1 MSLSTTT
8 KLETSTNTILGGAVQ
23 LVQPLKGYRASIDPI
38 FLAASIKAQRDETVL
53 EMGTGAGTAMLALAH
68 RVPGVKI
75 TGLEFQREMVRLTSH
90 NIKLNSFQDRL
101 EVIHGDLVTPPPRL
115 AASSFSHVMANPPY
129 FESHASIESANETK
143 ALSNHDSGV
152 PLEKWVQFAY
162 RMVKPKG
169 YVSFVFTAERLD
181 DLLAAMYGKFG
192 EITLFPLWP
201 KAGQKA
207 KRLVVQGR
215 KNIKSASKMLNG
227 LTVHQDSGEYTLE
240 AESILKKAH
249 GLELS

>member
-1 MSLSTTT
+1 MSSSTAT
-8 KLETSTNTILGGAVQ
+8 KLQTSVNTILGGNVQ
-23 LVQPLKGYRASIDPI
+23 LVQPIEGYRASIDPL
-38 FLAASIKAQRDETVL
+38 FLAASVQANSDETVL
-53 EMGTGAGTAMLALAH
+53 ELGTGAGTALLALAH
-68 RVPGVKI
+68 RVPDIKI

-90 NIKLNSFQDRL
+90 NIKLNGFQDRL
-101 EVIHGDLVTPPPRL
+101 EIIHGDLLTPPPRL

-129 FESHASIESANETK
+129 FESHASLESPNTTK

-169 YVSFVFTAERLD
+169 YASFVFTTERLD

-201 KAGQKA
+201 
-207 KRLVVQGR
+207 
-215 KNIKSASKMLNG
+215 
-227 LTVHQDSGEYTLE
+227 
-240 AESILKKAH
+240 
-249 GLELS
+249 